1 MKIFID
7 VNLFMDVLEKREKW
21 KQSFAVIKSVLD
33 GKNQGYISALTPT
46 IIYFLRRRVRSE
58 KQARRDVKDAVEGF
72 KIVGLTKELIESALK
87 EERIEDFEDAIQS
100 HSAKNRVKILI
111 TRNKADFK
119 KVKDEIEALTPEE
132 FLKKY
137 KT

>member
-1 MKIFID
+1 
-7 VNLFMDVLEKREKW
+7 VN
-21 KQSFAVIKSVLD
+21 
-33 GKNQGYISALTPT
+33 
-46 IIYFLRRRVRSE
+46 
-58 KQARRDVKDAVEGF
+58 DAVEGF
-72 KIVGLTKELIESALK
+72 EIVKLTKELIESVLK
-87 EERIEDFEDAIQS
+87 EERIEDFEDAIQF
-100 HSAKNRVKILI
+100 HSARNKVKILV